1 MQITNEKMSESQI
14 DRANK
19 KDMAYEILKQRIIN
33 NEYKPLDTLTEQ
45 SICSELGIS
54 KTPVRE
60 AFKELEKDGFVKIIP
75 SIGCLVSSIG
85 LDYIHEIFEI
95 REILECAAARIVAER
110 GDKSVFEEML
120 KNHES
125 FELAEKKNIKGSVV
139 SGFEIHTAIFE
150 TIGNSRLLDFYKN
163 IQNHIIRIRLFFI
176 YQFDLDKTER
186 MNAEHKM
193 ILKTIIAGDP
203 NAAEKAMKEHLRNSQ
218 ERIKSLL

>member
-1 MQITNEKMSESQI
+1 
-14 DRANK
+14 
-19 KDMAYEILKQRIIN
+19 
-33 NEYKPLDTLTEQ
+33 
-45 SICSELGIS
+45 
-54 KTPVRE
+54 
-60 AFKELEKDGFVKIIP
+60 
-75 SIGCLVSSIG
+75 
-85 LDYIHEIFEI
+85 
-95 REILECAAARIVAER
+95 
-110 GDKSVFEEML
+110 ML